1 MTLAMQRSYWSGF
14 WLGMGSCIGDL
25 VYAVLALAG
34 MTALLQL
41 AAVRWGMWI
50 GASVVLL
57 VLAIRMAVSAFRS
70 VQPRETRGQ
79 SETGSD
85 FRQQGNRSLIYR
97 L

>member
-1 MTLAMQRSYWSGF
+1 MMTLAMQRSYWSGF

-70 VQPRETRGQ
+70 VQLGSTTRDPRTER
-79 SETGSD
+79 D
-85 FRQQGNRSLIYR
+85 R
-97 L
+97 